1 MSKPQSWDWL
11 EDRRGEDNK
20 MYERMWEAVEIKTR
34 KIWME
39 KTEERR
45 EERESKKE
53 IGEGRKEK
61 ERKKDGS
68 K

>member
-20 MYERMWEAVEIKTR
+20 MSGRMWEAVEIKTR

>member
-20 MYERMWEAVEIKTR
+20 MYGRMWEAVEIKTR